1 LQQLKVFVQ
10 TVQLGKL
17 SVVAEQ
23 LNIKQPTVTFHLKS
37 LQEKIG
43 VPLFDD
49 TQSKQ
54 WLLTDAGKDFYYYAL
69 KIVHLLEESEQV
81 IDQYRNNKKGKL
93 QLGASQITASYL
105 LPPVLA
111 QFQKENEEVYISL
124 DVNKTPL
131 IIDKVKSYELD
142 LGIIAFGDL
151 YDRDL
156 SVERLIEDELVLVM
170 HPEHPLGNQEI
181 MAPEDLTNYPFLL
194 LERQSVSHL
203 LADKWMYANKIEL
216 NVKMEIGSI
225 ETIKAAVEIDSGLAI
240 LPKIT
245 VEKEQDEGRLKII
258 VAFLKNST
266 YVPASLLIDT
276 YYWFEHFLKIIN
288 KFLKHRIHVL
298 FITIN

>member
-1 LQQLKVFVQ
+1 MNLQQLKVFVQ

-49 TQSKQ
+49 TQNKH

-105 LPPVLA
+105 LPSVLA

-131 IIDKVKSYELD
+131 IIDKVKNYELD
-142 LGIIAFGDL
+142 LGIIAFGNL
-151 YDRDL
+151 YDREL
-156 SVERLIEDELVLVM
+156 IVERLIEDELVLVM

-181 MAPEDLTNYPFLL
+181 IAPEDLTNYPFML
-194 LERQSVSHL
+194 LEKNSVSHL

-245 VEKEQDEGRLKII
+245 VEKEQNEGRLMIRPLPNYENEKHI
-258 VAFLKNST
+258 
-266 YVPASLLIDT
+266 YLIYRNDQHMSPMLQT
-276 YYWFEHFLKIIN
+276 FIN
-288 KFLKHRIHVL
+288 YFKEMFKPVVGV
-298 FITIN
+298 N

>member
-1 LQQLKVFVQ
+1 MNLQQLKVFVQ

-49 TQSKQ
+49 TQNKH

-93 QLGASQITASYL
+93 ELGASQITASYL

-131 IIDKVKSYELD
+131 IIDKVKNYELD

-151 YDRDL
+151 YDREL

-170 HPEHPLGNQEI
+170 HSEHPLGNQEI
-181 MAPEDLTNYPFLL
+181 IVPEDLTNYPFML
-194 LERQSVSHL
+194 LEKNSVSHL

-245 VEKEQDEGRLKII
+245 VEKEQNEGRLKVRPLPNYENEKHI
-258 VAFLKNST
+258 
-266 YVPASLLIDT
+266 YLIYRNDQHMNPMLQT
-276 YYWFEHFLKIIN
+276 FIN
-288 KFLKHRIHVL
+288 YFKEMFKPVVGV
-298 FITIN
+298 N

>member
-1 LQQLKVFVQ
+1 MQQLKVFVQ

-49 TQSKQ
+49 TQSKP

-245 VEKEQDEGRLKII
+245 VEKEQNEGRLKIRPLPNYENEKHI
-258 VAFLKNST
+258 
-266 YVPASLLIDT
+266 YLIYRNEQHMNPMLQT
-276 YYWFEHFLKIIN
+276 FIN
-288 KFLKHRIHVL
+288 YFKEMFKPLVGV
-298 FITIN
+298 N

>member
-1 LQQLKVFVQ
+1 MQQLKVFVQ

-49 TQSKQ
+49 TQSKP

-181 MAPEDLTNYPFLL
+181 IAPEDLTNYPFML
-194 LERQSVSHL
+194 LERKSVSHL

-245 VEKEQDEGRLKII
+245 VEKEQNEGRLKIRPLPNYENEKHI
-258 VAFLKNST
+258 
-266 YVPASLLIDT
+266 YLIYRNEQHMNPMLQT
-276 YYWFEHFLKIIN
+276 FIN
-288 KFLKHRIHVL
+288 YFKEMFKPLVGV
-298 FITIN
+298 N